1 MDGEDMSEVG
11 DDFEFMKEIFGEERN
26 DELSERLEAIEA
38 HCAMIAEGK
47 YLSVVN
53 DIKKERGESAVMEL
67 VFAIERCTG
76 WHMEIIQTR
85 ADIEDL
91 LFSKYGIYDPKA
103 WMKAKNSDV
112 WSDMNFE
119 VAYAA
124 MRRRS
129 EIVDELSGAPVSVFT
144 RFLRKFVYDAW
155 KRIDG
160 LLS

>member
-1 MDGEDMSEVG
+1 MLFRS
-11 DDFEFMKEIFGEERN
+11 KELFADEHN
-26 DELSERLEAIEA
+26 DEASERLEAIEA

-47 YLSVVN
+47 YLSVIN

-85 ADIEDL
+85 AEIEDL

-103 WMKAKNSDV
+103 WMKAKSSDT

-119 VAYAA
+119 VAYSA

-129 EIVDELSGAPVSVFT
+129 EIVDELSGAPVNRFN
-144 RFLRKFVYDAW
+144 RFLRRFAYDLW